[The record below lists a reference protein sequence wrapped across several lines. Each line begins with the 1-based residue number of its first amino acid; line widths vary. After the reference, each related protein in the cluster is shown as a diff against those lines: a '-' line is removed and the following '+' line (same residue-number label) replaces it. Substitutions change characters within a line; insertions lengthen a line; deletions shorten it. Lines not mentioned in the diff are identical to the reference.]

1 MASAWFETTHRLRY
15 NDCDPAGHVNNAV
28 YSTMAEAGRTDLM
41 LAAGVYRPDTPYAMV
56 IVRLEI
62 DFKAEMN
69 WPGDVV
75 IATAVSRIGT
85 KSIHMPQVIRA
96 NGKDCAQALSI
107 LAAIDKQTRRAI
119 TLDEDWHA
127 RFAPWIL
134 PA

>member
-1 MASAWFETTHRLRY
+1 MAEPWFETTHKLRY

-41 LAAGVYRPDTPYAMV
+41 LAAGIHRPGVNYAMV

-75 IATAVSRIGT
+75 IATAVSRIGA
-85 KSIHMPQVIRA
+85 KSIHMRQVIRA
-96 NGKDCAQALSI
+96 NGRDCAHALSI
-107 LAAIDKQTRRAI
+107 LAAIDKETRRAI
-119 TLDEDWHA
+119 VLDEDWRA
-127 RFAPWIL
+127 RFAPWTL